1 MKGVNMSML
10 KYDNITIE
18 LNYETLAEAMSN
30 RKPILIDDE
39 SDKSACVELSLDQ
52 ARFIRDNFDYV
63 IKKFER

>member
-1 MKGVNMSML
+1 VYVRML

-39 SDKSACVELSLDQ
+39 SDKSLVSNCLWIKLDL
-52 ARFIRDNFDYV
+52 YV
-63 IKKFER
+63 TILIM

>member
-1 MKGVNMSML
+1 MSML

-39 SDKSACVELSLDQ
+39 SDKSLVSNCLWIKLDL
-52 ARFIRDNFDYV
+52 YV
-63 IKKFER
+63 TILIM